1 MALPTQPATKAQL
14 EAAARAIIGGAGV
27 QDGPLRG
34 LSMEDFD
41 RATDLANKLTAS
53 GYTGMDEDFGNEE
66 TSPEMVALAARYP
79 DLAGGDPGDVLRSLT
94 ARQFSNI
101 EQRRAAQE
109 KIAASKRATFEAG
122 LEEIKRRRYGAPTT
136 SEQLAALSQAL
147 LSPRR
152 QRGIAGTFANLAPV
166 FGQMASL
173 QTSAEEKRAEAEQRL
188 RQQYASDTD
197 AAMLSALEAEGAALE
212 PLIRTYGA
220 LAKPKP
226 LQNVGMEVINGKLV
240 VVRAHPDTGELIK
253 TEVGDAPV
261 ELVPVP
267 GVTSQ
272 GQPVFRGPKGIVN
285 AAGQPVTQ
293 FDPKETK
300 PEKPRAPSS
309 TEMRQIIQTED
320 LVNNRLAAIR
330 SMQEALS
337 LNQQAY
343 DGSIS
348 GARMTLGRLF
358 SSDDPTYVASEQ
370 LENLVRTGGLSN
382 LKALFGA
389 NPTEGERKAA
399 EALQAGLD
407 KPRAVREKLL
417 RRLLQEMQIAL
428 RDQTKR
434 LEGLKTGQYGQYQQP
449 SAASAPAP
457 AKGKP
462 RVINWGN

>member
-53 GYTGMDEDFGNEE
+53 GYTGMDEDLEMDNEAE
-66 TSPEMVALAARYP
+66 DTEALGLDASDPQAALASLSQRYTGLLSEQKAAREK
-79 DLAGGDPGDVLRSLT
+79 DEA
-94 ARQFSNI
+94 A
-101 EQRRAAQE
+101 RAARF
-109 KIAASKRATFEAG
+109 KAAEEA
-122 LEEIKRRRYGAPTT
+122 IKQQRFGAPTT
-136 SEQLAALSQAL
+136 SEKLYALSAAL

-152 QRGIAGTFANLAPV
+152 MPGIAGTLNNLVPTLSKMS
-166 FGQMASL
+166 QL
-173 QTSAEEKRAEAEQRL
+173 QSGAESQREAAL
-188 RQQYASDTD
+188 RQLREQYEVAGEEFRL
-197 AAMLSALEAEGAALE
+197 AGLEGERKAIE

-240 VVRAHPDTGELIK
+240 VVRANPDTGELIK
-253 TEVGDAPV
+253 EEIGDAPQN
-261 ELVPVP
+261 LMPVP
-267 GVTSQ
+267 GVTAQ
-272 GQPVFRGPKGIVN
+272 GQPVFRGAKGIVT

-320 LVNNRLAAIR
+320 LVNNRMAAIR

-449 SAASAPAP
+449 SATPAPAP

>member
-53 GYTGMDEDFGNEE
+53 GYTGMDEDLEMDTGVADTEDTE
-66 TSPEMVALAARYP
+66 ALGLDTSNPQAALASLSQRYTGI
-79 DLAGGDPGDVLRSLT
+79 LKEQQT
-94 ARQFSNI
+94 ARQKA
-101 EQRRAAQE
+101 EAARAARF
-109 KIAASKRATFEAG
+109 KAAEEA
-122 LEEIKRRRYGAPTT
+122 INQQRFGAPTT
-136 SEQLAALSQAL
+136 SQQLAALSQAL

-166 FGQMASL
+166 FGQMATL
-173 QTSAEEKRAEAEQRL
+173 QTGAEEKRAEAL
-188 RQQYASDTD
+188 RQLREQYETADEEFRL
-197 AAMLSALEAEGAALE
+197 AGLEAESKAIE

-240 VVRAHPDTGELIK
+240 VVRANPDTGELIK
-253 TEVGDAPV
+253 EEIGDAPQN
-261 ELVPVP
+261 LMPIP
-267 GVTSQ
+267 GVTAQ
-272 GQPVFRGPKGIVN
+272 GQPVFRGSKGIVT

-309 TEMRQIIQTED
+309 TEMRQILQTED

-449 SAASAPAP
+449 SAAPAPAP

>member
-53 GYTGMDEDFGNEE
+53 GYTGMDEDLEMDTGVADTEDTE
-66 TSPEMVALAARYP
+66 ALGLDTSNPQAALASLSQRYT
-79 DLAGGDPGDVLRSLT
+79 DILKEQQT
-94 ARQFSNI
+94 ARQKA
-101 EQRRAAQE
+101 EAARAARF
-109 KIAASKRATFEAG
+109 KAAEEA
-122 LEEIKRRRYGAPTT
+122 INQQRFGAPTT
-136 SEQLAALSQAL
+136 SEKLYALSAAL

-152 QRGIAGTFANLAPV
+152 MPGIAGTLNNLVPV
-166 FGQMASL
+166 FGQMATL
-173 QTSAEEKRAEAEQRL
+173 QTGAEEKRAEAL
-188 RQQYASDTD
+188 RQLREQYETADED
-197 AAMLSALEAEGAALE
+197 FRLAGLEAESKAIE

-240 VVRAHPDTGELIK
+240 VVRADPDTGELIK

-261 ELVPVP
+261 ELLPVP

-272 GQPVFRGPKGIVN
+272 GQPVFRGPKGIVT

-309 TEMRQIIQTED
+309 TEMRQILQTED

-449 SAASAPAP
+449 SAAP
-457 AKGKP
+457 AKGEP
-462 RVINWGN
+462 RVIRYDKNGKRI

>member
-1 MALPTQPATKAQL
+1 MEDEDLEMENEAEDTGVLGLSATDPQSALASLSQRYTGLLSEQQ
-14 EAAARAIIGGAGV
+14 AARQKA
-27 QDGPLRG
+27 
-34 LSMEDFD
+34 E
-41 RATDLANKLTAS
+41 AS
-53 GYTGMDEDFGNEE
+53 R
-66 TSPEMVALAARYP
+66 AARFK
-79 DLAGGDPGDVLRSLT
+79 A
-94 ARQFSNI
+94 AEEAINQ
-101 EQRRAAQE
+101 QR
-109 KIAASKRATFEAG
+109 F
-122 LEEIKRRRYGAPTT
+122 GAPTT
-136 SEQLAALSQAL
+136 SQQLAALSQAL

-166 FGQMASL
+166 FGQMATL
-173 QTSAEEKRAEAEQRL
+173 QTSAEEKRAEAL
-188 RQQYASDTD
+188 RQLREQYETAGEESLL
-197 AAMLSALEAEGAALE
+197 AGLEGERKAIE
-212 PLIRTYGA
+212 PLLRTYGA

-226 LQNVGMEVINGKLV
+226 LQNVGMQVVNGKLV
-240 VVRAHPDTGELIK
+240 VVRANPETGELIK
-253 TEVGDAPV
+253 DEVGDAPQN
-261 ELVPVP
+261 LIPVP
-267 GVTSQ
+267 GVTAQ
-272 GQPVFRGPKGIVN
+272 GQPVFRGPTGIVT

-348 GARMTLGRLF
+348 GVRMTLGRLF

-417 RRLLQEMQIAL
+417 RRLLDEMQIAL

-434 LEGLKTGQYGQYQQP
+434 LEDLKTGQYGQYQQP
-449 SAASAPAP
+449 SAPAP
-457 AKGKP
+457 ARGGS
-462 RVINWGN
+462 RVIRYDKNGKRI

>member
-14 EAAARAIIGGAGV
+14 EAAARAIIGGAGI

-53 GYTGMDEDFGNEE
+53 GYTGMDEDL
-66 TSPEMVALAARYP
+66 EMDTGVADTEDTEALGLDASDPQAALASLSQRYTDLLSEQKAAREK
-79 DLAGGDPGDVLRSLT
+79 DEA
-94 ARQFSNI
+94 A
-101 EQRRAAQE
+101 RAARF
-109 KIAASKRATFEAG
+109 KAAEEA
-122 LEEIKRRRYGAPTT
+122 IKQQRFGAPTT
-136 SEQLAALSQAL
+136 SEKLYALSAAL

-152 QRGIAGTFANLAPV
+152 MPGIAGTLNNLVPTLSKMS
-166 FGQMASL
+166 QL
-173 QTSAEEKRAEAEQRL
+173 QSGAESQREAAL
-188 RQQYASDTD
+188 RQLREQYETADEEFRL
-197 AAMLSALEAEGAALE
+197 AGLEGERKAIE

-240 VVRAHPDTGELIK
+240 VVRANPDTGELIK
-253 TEVGDAPV
+253 EEIGDAPQN
-261 ELVPVP
+261 LMPVP
-267 GVTSQ
+267 GVTAQ
-272 GQPVFRGPKGIVN
+272 GQPVFRGAKGIVT

-320 LVNNRLAAIR
+320 LVNNRMAAIR

-449 SAASAPAP
+449 SATPAPAP

>member
-53 GYTGMDEDFGNEE
+53 GYTGMDEDLEMDTGVADTEDTE
-66 TSPEMVALAARYP
+66 ALGLDTSNPQAALASLSQRYTGI
-79 DLAGGDPGDVLRSLT
+79 LKEQQT
-94 ARQFSNI
+94 ARQKA
-101 EQRRAAQE
+101 EAARAARF
-109 KIAASKRATFEAG
+109 KAAEAA
-122 LEEIKRRRYGAPTT
+122 INQQRFGAPTT
-136 SEQLAALSQAL
+136 SQQLAALSQAL

-166 FGQMASL
+166 FGQMATL
-173 QTSAEEKRAEAEQRL
+173 QTGAEEKRAEAL
-188 RQQYASDTD
+188 RQLREQYETADEEFRL
-197 AAMLSALEAEGAALE
+197 AGLEAESKAIE

-240 VVRAHPDTGELIK
+240 VVRADPDTGELIK

-261 ELVPVP
+261 ELLPVP

-272 GQPVFRGPKGIVN
+272 GQPVFRGPKGIVT

-320 LVNNRLAAIR
+320 IVNNRLAAIR
-330 SMQEALS
+330 SVQEALG

-343 DGSIS
+343 EGSLA
-348 GARMTLGRLF
+348 GGRAALARLF
-358 SSDDPTYVASEQ
+358 SSDDPAYVATEQ
-370 LENLVRTGGLSN
+370 LEQLVKSGALAD
-382 LKALFGA
+382 LKATFGG
-389 NPTEGERKAA
+389 NPTEGERKALLD
-399 EALQAGLD
+399 LQANIT
-407 KPRAVREKLL
+407 KPRAVREKFL
-417 RRLLQEMQIAL
+417 RRLLSEMQIGL
-428 RDQTKR
+428 SNQTKR
-434 LEGLKTGQYGQYQQP
+434 LEDLKTGKYGQYQQP
-449 SAASAPAP
+449 SAAPAPAP